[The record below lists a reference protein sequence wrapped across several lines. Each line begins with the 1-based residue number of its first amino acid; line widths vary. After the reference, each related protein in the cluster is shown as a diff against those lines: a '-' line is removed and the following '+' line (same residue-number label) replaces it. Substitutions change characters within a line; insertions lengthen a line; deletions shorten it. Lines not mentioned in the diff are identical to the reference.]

1 MALPGGPKLM
11 LCKGNNTMNTSNT
24 ETLQHLQQLSSTD
37 YCSKTPF
44 NLQSFLDSLDT
55 DSVQA
60 SRMFRHNIHHGDTPK
75 PGEIWF
81 PNGTSTILLL
91 DETDLY
97 SVTDDPDVNDDII
110 LTTREDCGLLL
121 AMNDALQAAVQH
133 CPELDN
139 PSQFPLEPILQ
150 MLCTLEWLEDRG
162 MRHLIVQ
169 AIRRVFLVR
178 TSSYSLTSPH

>member
-1 MALPGGPKLM
+1 MDITDYL
-11 LCKGNNTMNTSNT
+11 
-24 ETLQHLQQLSSTD
+24 EQLSSVT
-37 YCSKTPF
+37 YCPKTPF
-44 NLQSFLDSLDT
+44 HLHSFLDSLDT
-55 DSVQA
+55 NSTQA
-60 SRMFRHNIHHGDTPK
+60 SRMFRHNIHHGSTPK

-97 SVTDDPDVNDDII
+97 SVTDDPDVNDDIV
-110 LTTREDCGLLL
+110 LATRENCGLLL
-121 AMNDALQAAVQH
+121 TMNDALQAAVQH
-133 CPELDN
+133 CPELDD

-169 AIRRVFLVR
+169 AIRRVFLER
-178 TSSYSLTSPH
+178 SNSYSFVSPR